1 MEEERK
7 KSSSDYSSSASES
20 ESERKKLIKIQRT
33 KKSCFKP
40 LISSS
45 ANIAMIEALAKRAKA
60 DNLLNTPIL
69 PPASTKKEGEKS
81 VKSTT
86 EVDPDLTDPAFDF
99 TKKH

>member
-1 MEEERK
+1 MP
-7 KSSSDYSSSASES
+7 S
-20 ESERKKLIKIQRT
+20 
-33 KKSCFKP
+33 P
-40 LISSS
+40 

-69 PPASTKKEGEKS
+69 PSASTKKEGET

-99 TKKH
+99 IKH